1 MLIEPIRILGSSHE
15 VLRDEGGSVT
25 ATFLLIRHAAH
36 VHLDRR
42 LSGRMPDVSL
52 SLAGRTQAAALGRAL
67 AAERIDRLVCSPL
80 ERTRDTAVA
89 IAAGRTTPLEVEPTE
104 ALIEIDMGDWTGAT
118 FGTLHGPAWDAW
130 NSQRGSAR
138 IPGGETMAEAQAR
151 IVGFLRDAAKTPGDR
166 TIAVVSHADMIR
178 GAVAQVLGL
187 PLDNVLRFDIA
198 PASVSRIVIGDWGMR
213 LISINERMAA

>member
-89 IAAGRTTPLEVEPTE
+89 IAAGRTAPLDVEPAE
-104 ALIEIDMGDWTGAT
+104 ALTEIDMGDWTGAA
-118 FGTLHGPAWDAW
+118 FGSLHGPDWDAW

-151 IVGFLRDAAKTPGDR
+151 IVGFLRDAANAPGDR